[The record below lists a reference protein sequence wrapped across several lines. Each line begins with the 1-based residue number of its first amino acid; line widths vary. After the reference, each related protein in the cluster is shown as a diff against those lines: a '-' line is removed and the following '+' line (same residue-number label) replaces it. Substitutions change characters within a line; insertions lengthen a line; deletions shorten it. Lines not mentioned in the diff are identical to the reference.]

1 MGNLKKIAIIDV
13 FSLLYRAFFAIPLLS
28 VNNIPVNAIYGF
40 IRILLKMY
48 KEFNIDYLVSCVD
61 KGRSGRNVFYQE
73 YKSKR
78 PPSTDLFKQQ
88 IPIVYEFYNLSNLK
102 LIYKEGFEADD
113 VINTIIHKF
122 VNQKINETNF
132 IFVITGDTDLLQ
144 LINKNV
150 FVIILKKG
158 ISDYVLFDK
167 QKFYKEYEFDS
178 SYYLLYKIL
187 VGDNSDNVKGI
198 AGIGPKKAKIFIK
211 NISSYFSEQPFEFNE
226 ENLNIIS
233 SYLLDFFKLNI
244 DSEKLRET
252 LKLNYNLL
260 KLKFINDLEEF
271 NLEELYIKDN
281 FINNGFID
289 FLKKYN
295 FKSIL
300 QEIQSEFNLNYSN
313 NNQKKQ
319 LKLF

>member
-1 MGNLKKIAIIDV
+1 MGSLKKIAIIDV
-13 FSLLYRAFFAIPLLS
+13 FSLLYRAFFAIPLLT

-61 KGRSGRNVFYQE
+61 KGRSGRNIFYQE
-73 YKSKR
+73 YKLKR

-88 IPIVYEFYNLSNLK
+88 IPIVYEFYKLSNLK

-150 FVIILKKG
+150 FLIILKKG

-167 QKFYKEYEFDS
+167 QKFYKEYEFDN

-198 AGIGPKKAKIFIK
+198 AGIGPKKAKMFIK
-211 NISSYFSEQPFEFNE
+211 SISKYFLEQSFEFNE

-244 DSEKLRET
+244 DSEKLKEIF
-252 LKLNYNLL
+252 KLNYNLL
-260 KLKFINDLEEF
+260 KLKFINYLQEF

-300 QEIQSEFNLNYSN
+300 QEVQNEFNLDYSN
-313 NNQKKQ
+313 NNEKKQ